1 MTNWNYVW
9 LWCGLVYDQI
19 WVLFKLLKCKVF
31 AIGATERIGIVLGL
45 FVRTGLGHYF
55 VYCH

>member
-45 FVRTGLGHYF
+45 FVRTGLGH
-55 VYCH
+55 